1 MNNIIVKK
9 GNKTYSLNI
18 DKIKYCIG
26 FNYLEKFHFKQ
37 IIIESLNN
45 IKESEYSI
53 NNSGQAKIFIN
64 EKELDCKKV
73 QFVSLSENYSIV
85 DDLKLSTKS
94 LIAKY
99 LEALMSQVEYVDT
112 INSINILLE
121 SFGNELDNDL
131 IESRFIT
138 YTPKL
143 FLKILLPI
151 FIKNSECANEYDLDY
166 NECIL
171 FQLKMIDY
179 ISRNN
184 HLNTYICLLDI
195 PLLTREI
202 KEYLDKMNCIV
213 IVLLDKYNVVPDIK
227 DIYLF
232 DRIVIDLSEE
242 EAIYNLCVCK
252 GICTIEEA
260 KEEMKRILLLE
271 KEKLDMSIF
280 EII

>member
-1 MNNIIVKK
+1 MNNITVKK

-18 DKIKYCIG
+18 TQIKYCIG
-26 FNYLEKFHFKQ
+26 FNYLEKFCFKQ

-45 IKESEYSI
+45 VKESEYSI

-64 EKELDCKKV
+64 EKELDCKKI
-73 QFVSLSENYSIV
+73 QLFNLNENYSII

-99 LEALMSQVEYVDT
+99 LEVLMSQVEYIDT

-121 SFGNELDNDL
+121 SFGIELDNDL
-131 IESRFIT
+131 IKSRFIT

-143 FLKILLPI
+143 FLKILLPM
-151 FIKNSECANEYDLDY
+151 FIKNGECANEYDLDY

-184 HLNTYICLLDI
+184 QLNTYICLLDI
-195 PLLTREI
+195 PLLTKEI
-202 KEYLDKMNCIV
+202 KEYLDAINCIV
-213 IVLLDKYNVVPDIK
+213 IVLLDKYNVIPNIK

-232 DRIVIDLSEE
+232 DKIVIDLSNEE
-242 EAIYNLCVCK
+242 DIYNLCICK

-260 KEEMKRILLLE
+260 KKEMKRILLLE
-271 KEKLDMSIF
+271 KEKLDMSIL
-280 EII
+280 EIK